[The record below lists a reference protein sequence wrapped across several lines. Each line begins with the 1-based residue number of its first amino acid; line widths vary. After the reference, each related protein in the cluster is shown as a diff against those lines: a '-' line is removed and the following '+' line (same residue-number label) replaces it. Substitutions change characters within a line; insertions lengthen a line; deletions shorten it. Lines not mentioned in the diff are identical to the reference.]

1 LYEKIIFHGVHKKS
15 YLKEN
20 GVGCIVTM
28 PSKKKKNVANA
39 SKPVVVAT
47 PEVLTEVIPEIVPET
62 IPETIPEV
70 LLEHST
76 EAPIESSIQDI
87 ETPLVSEQNGESISK
102 EHLKESTILLKQY
115 IDEKNEEIA
124 TLRQILS
131 GRTVE
136 LEQLQSE
143 CMQTKQELVQTKTEL
158 ARTNTELAQVKASQ
172 QQMSAVNAE
181 ADCRDLVAFFSRY
194 RDVVECLQDV
204 DLDSATTTR
213 YVLLLKK
220 YGMQMNDASV
230 LVCAALADE
239 WDVAFALMPHV
250 DKSKSWEVLRKMFAN
265 WENIRDRRRLKEFC
279 VQFMKQY
286 PTAISHLNSWA
297 KKYSTKE
304 RVIRGYCDL
313 CTHCQDAQT
322 FAMQYSEL

>member
-158 ARTNTELAQVKASQ
+158 AQVKSSQ
-172 QQMSAVNAE
+172 QQMSATNAE
-181 ADCRDLVAFFSRY
+181 VDCRDLVAFFSRY